1 MKTGSSLKHL
11 LFGTA
16 TILVEELFRTK
27 INIYGKSTFSK
38 HFCAASTF
46 SEELRFGKS
55 YFFIRTIFWITHYF
69 WRATFLERLH
79 SQKALSSIAAIF
91 SEEPIFHNLLFQGSY
106 YFTATLPFQSHTSY
120 LLVSN

>member
-16 TILVEELFRTK
+16 TVLVEGFRTK
-27 INIYGKSTFSK
+27 ISFYGKSTFSK
-38 HFCAASTF
+38 HSCTASTF

-55 YFFIRTIFWITHYF
+55 YFFIKTIFWITYYF

-79 SQKALSSIAAIF
+79 FQKALSSIAAIF
-91 SEEPIFHNLLFQGSY
+91 SEEPIFHNLPFQESY

>member
-16 TILVEELFRTK
+16 TALVEQLFRTK

-38 HFCAASTF
+38 HSCTASTF

-55 YFFIRTIFWITHYF
+55 YFFIKTIFWITYYF

-79 SQKALSSIAAIF
+79 FQKGLFSIA
-91 SEEPIFHNLLFQGSY
+91 
-106 YFTATLPFQSHTSY
+106 SY
-120 LLVSN
+120 LFRRANFLQLTFSGELLIHSYASLPKPHFLFIS